1 MGLEPLCK
9 QQLPGLV
16 AGSSMDHLV
25 FCGIFI
31 QTMCESPGHHWAALL
46 ELTGLPGE

>member
-31 QTMCESPGHHWAALL
+31 QTMCKSPEHHWAALL